1 VSGGA
6 VTFRPMRASDAPEL
20 ELQASQQF
28 ELGLDEPILTAER
41 GADLAEHGVAWTAQ
55 RGERILCC
63 SGFREIYRGHAV
75 AWAAFADPAE
85 IGALAGGRI
94 TLFARAT
101 LAAVLGDRFHRIEAI
116 IEADNERALMWARRI
131 GLEPS
136 AVLRKYG
143 GEARD
148 HILFER
154 VA

>member
-1 VSGGA
+1 MS
-6 VTFRPMRASDAPEL
+6 VTFRPMRASDAPQL

-41 GADLAEHGVAWTAQ
+41 GADLAQFGVAWTAL
-55 RGERILCC
+55 RGEEILCC
-63 SGFREIYRGHAV
+63 SGFREIYAGHGV
-75 AWAAFADPAE
+75 AWAAFADPAV

-94 TLFARAT
+94 TRFARET
-101 LAAVLGDRFHRIEAI
+101 LDAQLGARFHRIEALV
-116 IEADNERALMWARRI
+116 EADNDRAITWARRI
-131 GLEPS
+131 GLEPA

-143 GEARD
+143 AEARD